1 MTTEKNREDSP
12 ALPGKHP
19 NSIAN
24 HVPQKPG
31 EQSINP
37 HGRPE
42 GSRTIRTILDEMLH
56 RYVDVEA
63 LKHLQGIDATVEL
76 CKQLCDA
83 KNGTLRDGDPKEKA
97 RLYDLIVAAQFTRA
111 LQEND
116 LPSFREL
123 LDRYEGA
130 VAQKFEDVTPLKNA
144 EDEEI
149 FHMMEGGRSP
159 AMDDSS
165 TPGADEV

>member
-1 MTTEKNREDSP
+1 MTIKKNQESAP

-19 NSIAN
+19 NSLAN
-24 HVPQKPG
+24 LTPQKPG
-31 EQSINP
+31 EPGANP
-37 HGRPE
+37 AGRPK
-42 GSRTIRTILDEMLH
+42 GSRNIRTILDEMLH

-63 LKHLQGIDATVEL
+63 LKHLKGIDATVEL

-83 KNGTLRDGDPKEKA
+83 KNDTLRDGDPKEKA

-123 LDRYEGA
+123 VDRYEGA
-130 VAQKFEDVTPLKNA
+130 VTQKFEDVTPLKNA

-149 FHMMEGGRSP
+149 LNMMEGGTTP
-159 AMDDSS
+159 AMDDA
-165 TPGADEV
+165 GAGEV

>member
-1 MTTEKNREDSP
+1 MGNNETI
-12 ALPGKHP
+12 LPGHHP
-19 NSIAN
+19 NSRAALAE
-24 HVPQKPG
+24 HGPPKG
-31 EQSINP
+31 ESRNP
-37 HGRPE
+37 AGRPK
-42 GSRTIRTILDEMLH
+42 GSRNIHTILDEMLH

-63 LKHLQGIDATVEL
+63 LKHLKGVDATVEL

-83 KNGTLRDGDPKEKA
+83 KNDTRRDGDPKEKA

-123 LDRYEGA
+123 VDRYEGA
-130 VAQKFEDVTPLKNA
+130 VAQKFEDVTPLKHA
-144 EDEEI
+144 EGEGILD
-149 FHMMEGGRSP
+149 MVEGGRSP

-165 TPGADEV
+165 STGTDEV

>member
-1 MTTEKNREDSP
+1 MDTEKNRESGL

-19 NSIAN
+19 NSLAN
-24 HVPQKPG
+24 LVPQKPG

-37 HGRPE
+37 RGRPK
-42 GSRTIRTILDEMLH
+42 GSRNIRTILDEMLH

-63 LKHLQGIDATVEL
+63 LKHLKGIDATVEL

-83 KNGTLRDGDPKEKA
+83 KNDSRHDEDPKGRA

-111 LQEND
+111 LQEQD
-116 LPSFREL
+116 LPSFKEL
-123 LDRYEGA
+123 VDRYEGA

-149 FHMMEGGRSP
+149 MKMVEGS
-159 AMDDSS
+159 DEHDSE
-165 TPGADEV
+165 A

>member
-1 MTTEKNREDSP
+1 MTTEKNREDAP
-12 ALPGKHP
+12 ALPGRHP

-24 HVPQKPG
+24 LAPQRSG

-37 HGRPE
+37 RGRPK
-42 GSRTIRTILDEMLH
+42 GSRNIRTILDEMLH

-63 LKHLQGIDATVEL
+63 LKHLKGIDATVEL

-83 KNGTLRDGDPKEKA
+83 KNDTLHDGDPKEKA

-123 LDRYEGA
+123 VDRYEGA
-130 VAQKFEDVTPLKNA
+130 VTQKFEDVTPLKNA

-149 FHMMEGGRSP
+149 LNMMEGGDGR
-159 AMDDSS
+159 
-165 TPGADEV
+165 GE